1 VLQLTSAPV
10 AAGVLPSTTLGLIL
24 GVLMG
29 LAILAVGSGM
39 RSVLGKR

>member
-1 VLQLTSAPV
+1 MLQLASAPV

-39 RSVLGKR
+39 RSVLGRH

>member
-10 AAGVLPSTTLGLIL
+10 AAGVLPSTIL